1 MHYRGWQMS
10 DPDAED
16 AADPQI
22 SGTGSGSPALRPL
35 RVGARVRS
43 SNPAPTF
50 ASDPQLG
57 DRGVVVQAAG
67 DEGAG
72 PPTSLVRWDGGV
84 ESWTKREHLEPAG
97 RSALAPSTTT
107 PDGPRPAGPA
117 RPPMGPGVRRFQRF
131 LPLIFILFAGQGL
144 VRAFVRSAH
153 HPSSDTL
160 LIALVIVAVVVLA
173 VLRVVR
179 RGGPPGRPRPPQV

>member
-1 MHYRGWQMS
+1 MF
-10 DPDAED
+10 DPQAED
-16 AADPQI
+16 AADPQT
-22 SGTGSGSPALRPL
+22 SATGSGPPALRPL

-57 DRGVVVQAAG
+57 DRGVVIQASG

-72 PPTSLVRWDGGV
+72 PATYLVRWDGGV
-84 ESWTKREHLEPAG
+84 ESWSKREHLEPAG
-97 RSALAPSTTT
+97 RSALAPSTATT
-107 PDGPRPAGPA
+107 PDGPRPTGPA

-144 VRAFVRSAH
+144 VRAFVNSAH
-153 HPSSDTL
+153 HPSSGTL
-160 LIALVIVAVVVLA
+160 VIALVIVAIVVLA

-179 RGGPPGRPRPPQV
+179 RGGPPRPRQPPGA

>member
-1 MHYRGWQMS
+1 MF
-10 DPDAED
+10 DPEADD
-16 AADPQI
+16 AADPQA
-22 SGTGSGSPALRPL
+22 SATGSGPPALRPL

-50 ASDPQLG
+50 ASDPQIG

-67 DEGAG
+67 DDGAG
-72 PPTSLVRWDGGV
+72 PPTYLVRWDGGA
-84 ESWTKREHLEPAG
+84 ESWSKREHLEPAG
-97 RSALAPSTTT
+97 RSALAPSTAT
-107 PDGPRPAGPA
+107 PDGPQPTRPA
-117 RPPMGPGVRRFQRF
+117 RPPIHPGARRFQRF

-144 VRAFVRSAH
+144 VRAFVHSAH
-153 HPSSDTL
+153 HPNSGTL

-179 RGGPPGRPRPPQV
+179 RGGPPSTPRQPPGV